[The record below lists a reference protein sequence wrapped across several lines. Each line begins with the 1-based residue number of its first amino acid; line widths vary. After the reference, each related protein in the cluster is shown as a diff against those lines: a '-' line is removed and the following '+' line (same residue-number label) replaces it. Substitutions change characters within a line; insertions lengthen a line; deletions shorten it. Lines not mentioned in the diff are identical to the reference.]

1 MPKVK
6 HMKKLIDAIISAKA
20 NGNSFQEM
28 NYTMKLMLKGIPV
41 KSITDETPNDPIILE
56 KIYQAA
62 KEFNVMMPSVSSN

>member
-1 MPKVK
+1 
-6 HMKKLIDAIISAKA
+6 
-20 NGNSFQEM
+20 M

-62 KEFNVMMPSVSSN
+62 KEFNVMIPSVSSN